1 MVDFILTDN
10 NIENEKQEE
19 TSEKQEE
26 QSVEKEKQIEEK
38 EEQIEENENEEIKA
52 KNEHISRNNNAEND
66 LHYYKNYIKKNK
78 HTKELIL
85 NKNNNDNISI
95 KFLSQVLGK
104 KVKKN
109 KKGIKKFFLQEY
121 SGFNQSYFYNL
132 WIESFEKEEYKQ
144 TEEYE
149 KFIKT
154 EFIQS
159 SSEMKELI
167 IEILPD
173 YQIKLF
179 SDDTSKF
186 TKRIKEEISGY

>member
-1 MVDFILTDN
+1 MADFILPDS

-19 TSEKQEE
+19 NSEKQEE
-26 QSVEKEKQIEEK
+26 QSK
-38 EEQIEENENEEIKA
+38 ENEETEKEEIKA
-52 KNEHISRNNNAEND
+52 KNEHISRNNYVDNE
-66 LHYYKNYIKKNK
+66 LHYFENYIKKNK

-149 KFIKT
+149 TFIKT